1 MQDTSIVPSVLAV
14 MVLIFVATIIYVVTR
29 RVRLPFPVALVV
41 VGLLLRG
48 LAALY
53 PSLNPLTQF
62 GLPREVLI
70 YIFLPTLGFEAAF
83 SMDSRLLLKNI
94 IPVMVL
100 AIPGVLIATVL
111 GGLGLA
117 WTIGMPISVA
127 LLFGALLA
135 NTDTT
140 AVLAVFKN
148 LGAPKR
154 LMVLTEGENLLN
166 DPTSIVIFQLFL
178 TTLGLVGGAA
188 MGHGAGLALDLLSA
202 FMLNFFGS
210 LAIGLIAGVLFG
222 KMIERL
228 ETDDLID
235 ILLTTVVAY
244 LPFLI
249 ADVVFHLSGIMA
261 SVGAGLVLSGWG
273 RTKFEPETLQ
283 YLERFWVYLAFV
295 SNALI
300 FLLVGLATDLRFMWS
315 VRDAIGWTI
324 LISLVARTL
333 SVLGVFQ
340 VVNRLP
346 GVERTGLGYQIA
358 MSWGGLRGALSL
370 VMALALPESFAY
382 RNVIVGA
389 TFGVVLFSLLV
400 QGLTLEPLMRVL
412 GLNRSTLSEQFLR
425 DDSLLIA
432 KHRAKLRIPE
442 LLQSGMF
449 SERIAGDLEKAYEEE
464 EQTIRARI
472 DTLREGNLIGE
483 REELKLLKRQYL
495 LMEKRTYL
503 DLYHKGQLSEK
514 ILKDLHHSIEYQ
526 LDHLRLG
533 GSPPAWTIHSPLR
546 WKVEASMFRFL
557 DRVLPASDLAQ
568 QLRLGRIAERYEE
581 HWGRLVASDQVLD
594 ELRRHELR
602 GGTADGLIAEMR
614 RLYGQ
619 WNVNARGRLD
629 AISEQFPEYA
639 TKVQQIIAMRLCLQ
653 AEQEAI
659 QEMYRLDVLP
669 EREAEK
675 IREEVQR
682 KLRSLRQKPLQ
693 ELRPRPE
700 EILQRVPLFAAL
712 PPEEIGHVTNV
723 LRLRTFLADEVIVNE
738 GAEGDS
744 LFLIARG
751 VVRVSVYGPE
761 LTEVPIATLVAG
773 DFFGEMA
780 VITQARRSATVRA
793 VTHCTLYELK
803 RADLHGVESVCP
815 TVRHLLEATTRDRA
829 AELEVATGS

>member
-1 MQDTSIVPSVLAV
+1 MEDTSIVTSVLYV
-14 MVLIFVATIIYVVTR
+14 MLLIFGATIIYMVTR
-29 RVRLPFPVALVV
+29 RLKLPFPVALVA
-41 VGLLLRG
+41 VGLALRG
-48 LAALY
+48 VAQFY
-53 PSLNPLTQF
+53 PSLAPLTRV

-94 IPVMVL
+94 LPVMVL
-100 AIPGVLIATVL
+100 AVPAVLIATVL
-111 GGLGLA
+111 GALGLT
-117 WTIGMPISVA
+117 WTIGLPLSVA

-154 LMVLTEGENLLN
+154 LMVLTQGENLLN
-166 DPTSIVIFQLFL
+166 DPTSIVTFQLIL

-188 MGHGAGLALDLLSA
+188 MGHGAGMALDLISA

-210 LAIGLIAGVLFG
+210 FAIGLIAGYLFG
-222 KMIERL
+222 KLIERL

-244 LPFLI
+244 LPFLL

-273 RTKFEPETLQ
+273 RTKFAPATLE

-295 SNALI
+295 ANALI

-315 VRDAIGWTI
+315 VREAIAWTI
-324 LISLVARTL
+324 LISLAARTL

-340 VVNRLP
+340 IVNRLP
-346 GVERTGLGYQIA
+346 GVERTGIGYQIA

-370 VMALALPESFAY
+370 VMALALPATFEY

-400 QGLTLEPLMRVL
+400 QGLTLEPLMRLL

-432 KHRAKLRIPE
+432 KHRARLRIPE
-442 LLQSGMF
+442 LMQGGMF
-449 SERIAGDLEKAYEEE
+449 SERIAGDLEKSYQAEEE
-464 EQTIRARI
+464 TIRARI
-472 DTLREGNLIGE
+472 ATLRGNSLLGE
-483 REELKLLKRQYL
+483 REELKLLKRQYM

-514 ILKDLHHSIEYQ
+514 VLKDLHHSIEYQ

-533 GSPPAWTIHSPLR
+533 GTPPAWTIHSPLR
-546 WKVEASMFRFL
+546 WKVEAAVFRTL
-557 DRVLPASDLAQ
+557 DRVLPASELAQ
-568 QLRLGRIAERYEE
+568 QLRLARIAERYEE
-581 HWGRLVASDQVLD
+581 HWARLVASDQVLD

-602 GGTADGLIAEMR
+602 GGTAPELIGEIR
-614 RLYGQ
+614 TLYGR
-619 WNVNARGRLD
+619 WNQNARGRLD

-639 TKVQQIIAMRLCLQ
+639 TKVQQIIATRLCLQ

-693 ELRPRPE
+693 ELRPKPE
-700 EILQRVPLFAAL
+700 EILTRVPLLAGL
-712 PPEEIGHVTNV
+712 PPAEVGHVTNV

-738 GAEGDS
+738 GAAGDS

-751 VVRVSVYGPE
+751 VVRISAFGPQT
-761 LTEVPIATLVAG
+761 TEVPLATLVAG

-780 VITQARRSATVRA
+780 VITGARRSATVRA

-803 RADLHGVESVCP
+803 RDDLHGIESICP
-815 TVRHLLEATTRDRA
+815 TVRHILEAATRDRA
-829 AELEVATGS
+829 ADHELALGS